1 MLKKLFSLMICFS
14 LLLLPSCAENGKTGE
29 NAEGV
34 PCPIEGLEWG
44 MTVDECLTALSLTEE
59 DVEIQRDVAGNATK
73 ITVGIMLSGQEA
85 YGFPVKGIG
94 LTFYENVYDVPVGL
108 YNMSIR
114 FDPVPSLAELQTAVK
129 GTMPSYMSEDPDNVR
144 NDGNS
149 QTYVT
154 GKTLADVDADLVEK
168 YFQWEWQGV
177 TSGTAGGSREKKD
190 YPYGLVW
197 IGEAVSNGE
206 AYVIVDNLVATVL
219 EKAAEAENK

>member
-1 MLKKLFSLMICFS
+1 
-14 LLLLPSCAENGKTGE
+14 
-29 NAEGV
+29 
-34 PCPIEGLEWG
+34 
-44 MTVDECLTALSLTEE
+44 
-59 DVEIQRDVAGNATK
+59 
-73 ITVGIMLSGQEA
+73 
-85 YGFPVKGIG
+85 
-94 LTFYENVYDVPVGL
+94 
-108 YNMSIR
+108 MSIR